1 MSCELEL
8 NADFNASLNILASGM
23 GTIKT
28 GRREYNVPIIRDV
41 YSLKCQNN
49 TKSIHHG
56 HSGM

>member
-8 NADFNASLNILASGM
+8 NADFNVSINILASGM

-28 GRREYNVPIIRDV
+28 DGESTVFLLLRGA
-41 YSLKCQNN
+41 YSLRRQSN
-49 TKSIHHG
+49 TGVFG